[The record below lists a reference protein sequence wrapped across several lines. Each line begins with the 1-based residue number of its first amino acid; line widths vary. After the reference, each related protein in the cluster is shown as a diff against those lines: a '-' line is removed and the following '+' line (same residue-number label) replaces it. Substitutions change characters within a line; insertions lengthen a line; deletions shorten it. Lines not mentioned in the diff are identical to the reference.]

1 MDFKRNVY
9 ERLLQWKNADS
20 GKVLEL
26 SGARQVGKTFI
37 LKKFARENFKH
48 VVYINM
54 AELSGR
60 EFLRCMEQIDQWE
73 PGTPR
78 MEQPVHEMLRLFD
91 DKFEDTKDTIVII
104 DEIQESAKVY
114 NLIRT
119 FAREFECYVAVTG
132 SYLGRLLEKDFF
144 LPAGDL
150 ESMTLETLSFEEF
163 VDIFDKGE
171 LYRTI
176 DLYGGSEK
184 ENYQE
189 LRALYDIYQRIGGYP
204 AVVSTYLEYHDFKKC
219 DETLKH
225 LNDVF
230 TNESKRYF
238 DDVMDTNLFGKLFNG
253 IAVTLIREK
262 QGVRDLTEEL
272 SKIVYQEES
281 GCITK
286 KMINHALGW
295 LQASHIV
302 AYAGKSVDCDYLDI
316 KENARFYFLDLGMAH
331 YFLSR
336 TGADEGTVKGIVAEN
351 FVYRELLGHIEK
363 DIAGRTPWFAIYQ
376 KTKGELDFFV
386 RSLLDYKNY
395 GIEVKSE
402 DGAGR
407 TARELLK
414 DGKIQ
419 YLYFL
424 KGDTQG
430 GVAKGGKVM
439 TVPLYLAG
447 RISFCCNVK

>member
-1 MDFKRNVY
+1 MYFKRQAY
-9 ERLLQWKNADS
+9 EKLQQWKNADS
-20 GKVLEL
+20 GCVLEV
-26 SGARQVGKTFI
+26 SGARQVGKTYL
-37 LKKFARENFKH
+37 LKKFAKENFKYII
-48 VVYINM
+48 YINM
-54 AELSGR
+54 AEQSGQ
-60 EFLRCMEQIDQWE
+60 EFLLCMDKVNQWE
-73 PGTPR
+73 PGMPR
-78 MEQPVHEMLRLFD
+78 VERPIHEMLRLYD
-91 DKFEDTKDTIVII
+91 AAFEDSKDTMIII

-150 ESMTLETLSFEEF
+150 ETMTLETLSFEEF
-163 VDIFDKGE
+163 VDVFGKTE
-171 LYRTI
+171 LYDSI
-176 DLYGGSEK
+176 DLYGSSNK
-184 ENYQE
+184 EDYQE
-189 LRALYDIYQRIGGYP
+189 LRFLYDIYQRTGGYP
-204 AVVSTYLEYHDFKKC
+204 AVVNTYLEHQDFRKC
-219 DETLKH
+219 DEMLKH
-225 LNDVF
+225 LIDVF

-238 DDVMDTNLFGKLFNG
+238 ENVLDVNLFDKLFNG
-253 IAVTLIREK
+253 IAITMIREK
-262 QGVRDLTEEL
+262 QGLRDLTEEL

-281 GCITK
+281 GRVTK
-286 KMINHALGW
+286 KMLNHALGW
-295 LQASHIV
+295 LQASHIIG
-302 AYAGKSVDCDYLDI
+302 YAGKSVDCDYLEI
-316 KENARFYFLDLGMAH
+316 KENARFYFHDLGMAR

-336 TGADEGTVKGIVAEN
+336 TGADESTVKGIVAEN
-351 FVYRELLGHIEK
+351 FVYRELLEHIGK

-376 KTKGELDFFV
+376 KTKGEMDFFV

-402 DGAGR
+402 DGSGK

-430 GVAKGGKVM
+430 GIAEDGKVI
-439 TVPLYLAG
+439 TVPLYMAG
-447 RISFCCNVK
+447 RVNFCGIK